1 MKRYLLLTLLLGGL
15 FLSPGVSQTS
25 LAPIV
30 GVELFTTLIEEGR
43 EPDFRPIA
51 QERDTRFAAIYGIAC
66 HQQLFPR
73 LSASFS
79 VMYAKKDFNK
89 KTLGFFSYFYS
100 RHQITRWDYSLYGH
114 YNIWK
119 GLNLGAGGTYSTMSI
134 PFAVP
139 QGFLPNQREAY
150 WIGCSLGYQYKNF
163 WLELRHNQGVK
174 TRHIYGDHFFFQE
187 PPSSTA
193 LTLRYLFQVL
203 PLKNRRKEKCPEF

>member
-1 MKRYLLLTLLLGGL
+1 MKRYAFLALLLGGL
-15 FLSPGVSQTS
+15 FIPPAVSQTS

-30 GVELFTTLIEEGR
+30 GVELFTTLIEEVR

-51 QERDTRFAAIYGIAC
+51 QEKDTRFTAIYGIAC

-73 LSASFS
+73 FSASFS
-79 VMYAKKDFNK
+79 VMYAEKDFNK
-89 KTLGFFSYFYS
+89 KALGFFSYIYS

-139 QGFLPNQREAY
+139 QGVLPNQREAY
-150 WIGCSLGYQYKNF
+150 WIGCSLTYQYKNF

-174 TRHIYGDHFFFQE
+174 TRHIYGDRFFFQE
-187 PPSSTA
+187 PPTSTA
-193 LTLRYLFQVL
+193 LTLRYHFQVL

>member
-1 MKRYLLLTLLLGGL
+1 MKRYLFLALLLSGL
-15 FLSPGVSQTS
+15 FILPAVSQTS

-30 GVELFTTLIEEGR
+30 GVELFTTFLEEGR
-43 EPDFRPIA
+43 EPGFDLNA
-51 QERDTRFAAIYGIAC
+51 EKRDTRFAAIYGIAC

-73 LSASFS
+73 FSASFS
-79 VMYAKKDFNK
+79 VMHAKKDFN
-89 KTLGFFSYFYS
+89 TRIWGFVGYSYL
-100 RHQITRWDYSLYGH
+100 RHEITRWDYSVYGH

-119 GLNLGAGGTYSTMSI
+119 GLNLGAGGTYSTISI

-139 QGFLPNQREAY
+139 KGFLPNQREAY
-150 WIGCSLGYQYKNF
+150 WLGGSIAYQYKNF

-174 TRHIYGDHFFFQE
+174 TRHIYGDRFFFQE